1 MATNNLTDIS
11 RRTVRC
17 LAGVVGLLAIA
28 QSGVAIA
35 QTTLYRNSLSSSSNL
50 WTNTAGWSVSGTAS
64 KATPTTVGGNNTLV
78 FSNFWT
84 PSRLSS
90 LGIWLD
96 AADSSTVTTGTDGV
110 SQWNDK
116 SGNNRNAIQSTV
128 ASRAAY
134 VQNGLNGNPSLQF
147 DGTNDFYNV
156 TTGTIAQ
163 PMTVLWAGNSTGNNP
178 GQTMDGAYIMDA
190 VQTGN
195 RVAIAWNLTGQSSGN
210 GILWMWGGSGNFI
223 TTGTTTA
230 WNAPSI
236 VGAVFNN
243 GSSSTLFANGTSVA
257 TGVTGAG
264 SLTELRLGARFNT
277 VVADNAFAGQYGEY
291 ILALGSLSTTD
302 RQIAEGYLAW
312 KWGTVA
318 SLPANHPYKNA
329 APTVASDAV
338 YLGGNQTAAGLQF
351 AAGATTLLGGTS
363 GGAAANSLALG
374 ADGISMA
381 AGAGSTTIGAS
392 SGGTVSLVVN
402 ADQSWTNDSAS
413 LLRAFNGISR
423 ASGDTT
429 SRVLTVSGSGNTQ
442 LDGPITNGGVSGGLG
457 LTKQGAGR
465 LLVLGTSSHSGATT
479 VAGGSLLVNG
489 RFDTSAVTVQSG
501 GLLGGSGELLGGVT
515 VLAGGTL
522 SPGNSPGLLTTS
534 ELVLAGATLMEID
547 GVSPRGGIG
556 GYDAV
561 NVTGALTYG
570 GSMVIDFGSAITSAF
585 ADNTSFN
592 LFDFTTQSGLFSSI
606 TTANDGSWY
615 GGLTFTGTGNR
626 WTANAPGSQ
635 TLEFTHSTGNLVIVP
650 EPGAFA
656 LAGIGIAAAAYA
668 LSRRRCL

>member
-1 MATNNLTDIS
+1 
-11 RRTVRC
+11 

-64 KATPTTVGGNNTLV
+64 KATPTTVGGSDTLV

-84 PSRLSS
+84 PSRLS
-90 LGIWLD
+90 LAVWLD
-96 AADSSTVTTGTDGV
+96 SADSSTVISGSSGV

-163 PMTVLWAGNSTGNNP
+163 PMTVLWAGNSTGP
-178 GQTMDGAYIMDA
+178 GIGGANDGAYIMDA
-190 VQTGN
+190 VTGN
-195 RVAIAWNLTGQSSGN
+195 RLALGWNANNSSAEN
-210 GILWMWGGSGNFI
+210 GRLWMYGGTGGIIYAPS
-223 TTGTTTA
+223 GTTQA

-243 GSSSTLFANGTSVA
+243 GSSSTLFTNGASVA

-264 SLTELRLGARFNT
+264 SLTSLRLGGRTAT
-277 VVADNAFAGQYGEY
+277 VVAENAFAGQYGEY
-291 ILALGSLSTTD
+291 ILALGALSTSD

-318 SLPANHPYKNA
+318 SLPADHPYKNA

-381 AGAGSTTIGAS
+381 AGAGSTTIGAA

-413 LLRAFNGISR
+413 LLRVFNGISR
-423 ASGDTT
+423 ASGDATNRT
-429 SRVLTVSGSGNTQ
+429 LTISGSGNTQ
-442 LDGPITNGGVSGGLG
+442 LDGAITNGGVAGWLG

-465 LLVLGTSSHSGATT
+465 LLLSGTSSHSGATT
-479 VAGGSLLVNG
+479 VAAGSLLVNG

-547 GVSPRGGIG
+547 GLSPRGGIG
-556 GYDAV
+556 GYDGV
-561 NVTGALTYG
+561 DVTSGLTYG
-570 GSMVIDFGSAITSAF
+570 GSMVIDFGSAITTAF

-615 GGLTFTGTGNR
+615 GGLTFAGTGDK
-626 WTANAPGSQ
+626 WTASKGSQ

-650 EPGAFA
+650 EPGALA
-656 LAGIGIAAAAYA
+656 LAGIGIAAAAYV
-668 LSRRRCL
+668 LRRRCL